1 MHTTRR
7 ARITIVSLLCG
18 AACAVSAET
27 LPPAKEANGKPAV
40 PEAITL
46 RLDLR
51 LRYTYIEQSNKP
63 DKVDVTTVRVAPGF
77 DAKLSRELT
86 LTAEF
91 IHTDYIGPKRFADD
105 PAAPSRYP
113 LLPDPRYTG
122 LNQATL
128 AWVPNDDVEL
138 VAGRQALKIGNER
151 HVSDNNFRQIP
162 QLFDGALVRWIPFD
176 RGALQAGYFPQLR
189 SIFGPVQQ
197 ARLAVVAFAF
207 NPRNDVSTSLYAF
220 RHQPEASDG
229 NLFQYGVRDYSNA
242 TFGGTADA
250 TFTAGQ
256 VRATLTGELAR
267 QRAISGGSP
276 LVAASYYRFGVG
288 ATLAGLTLRADHE
301 NRQSNNGQYAFQTVL
316 SDYYAYNGN
325 SLVFLA
331 TPKDGLRDTWL
342 TLRYERGPFSMLHE
356 YRWFRSDVGG
366 KNYGRELDLNF
377 TYKWTPQWYSRAQWA
392 RYRPELPGA
401 VDVDKVW
408 ITLGYLLR

>member
-1 MHTTRR
+1 
-7 ARITIVSLLCG
+7 
-18 AACAVSAET
+18 
-27 LPPAKEANGKPAV
+27 
-40 PEAITL
+40 
-46 RLDLR
+46 
-51 LRYTYIEQSNKP
+51 
-63 DKVDVTTVRVAPGF
+63 
-77 DAKLSRELT
+77 
-86 LTAEF
+86 
-91 IHTDYIGPKRFADD
+91 
-105 PAAPSRYP
+105 
-113 LLPDPRYTG
+113 
-122 LNQATL
+122 
-128 AWVPNDDVEL
+128 
-138 VAGRQALKIGNER
+138 
-151 HVSDNNFRQIP
+151 VSDNNFRQIP

-197 ARLAVVAFAF
+197 ARLGVVAFAF
-207 NPRNDVSTSLYAF
+207 NPLDDVSTSLYAF

-229 NLFQYGVRDYSNA
+229 NFFQYGVRNYSNA

-256 VRATLTGELAR
+256 VRTTVTGELAR
-267 QRAISGGSP
+267 QRAIAGGSP
-276 LVAASYYRFGVG
+276 LVAAGYYRFGIG

-331 TPKDGLRDTWL
+331 APKDGLRDTWF